1 LSSPRSIAASGA
13 AAAAGGSG
21 SGVPGFGAL
30 TAAGLISTSASVPTA
45 AIAYRTDW
53 TQRARADRLAPPPG
67 GHRLPLRHHRAAAED
82 PGSGSSRAGSRAL
95 AAPRWGERRAAQRR
109 GAAVLQRLGTQG
121 KLTQL
126 GAAGRRAQGAP

>member
-1 LSSPRSIAASGA
+1 MSSPRSIAASGA

-95 AAPRWGERRAAQRR
+95 AAPRRGRGERRNVEAPLFYSGAHSDKLPSWARR
-109 GAAVLQRLGTQG
+109 P
-121 KLTQL
+121 
-126 GAAGRRAQGAP
+126 AQGAP